1 MRAINLLP
9 TDDVGEGRRLPPLPI
24 LVGCGGVVLVIAVL
38 AVMFMSASSKVT
50 SERSALAQAQAA
62 HAAVPAPAAPPAIN
76 SQLPQQRETRVLAL
90 STALGQRVVW
100 DRLLREVSQVVPSDV
115 WIVTLN
121 ATAPVAGVAAAT
133 TPSAAAPT
141 GFTVSGCTF
150 SQDSVARFLARLD
163 VVPDLSAMTL
173 GSSGVGAGA
182 TGAACPGTMVSFTL
196 IGNLQVAAGT
206 SS

>member
-1 MRAINLLP
+1 
-9 TDDVGEGRRLPPLPI
+9 
-24 LVGCGGVVLVIAVL
+24 
-38 AVMFMSASSKVT
+38 
-50 SERSALAQAQAA
+50 
-62 HAAVPAPAAPPAIN
+62 
-76 SQLPQQRETRVLAL
+76 VLAL

-141 GFTVSGCTF
+141 GFTLSGCTF

-173 GSSGVGAGA
+173 GSSGTGAGA

-196 IGNLQVAAGT
+196 IGNLQAAAGA